1 MRDPA
6 GAVDGEVDGSA
17 AVELR
22 RGDGTEIRTFLIA
35 DVRGYTRFT
44 HERGDEAA
52 AELAATF
59 AAIARETV
67 ESMGGR
73 LLELRGDEALSVFG
87 SPRQAIRTAVA
98 LQERFVEHTLDN
110 PALPLR
116 VGIGIDAG
124 EAVPVEGGYRGGA
137 LNLAARLCS
146 QAGPGQVLAS
156 GETAHFARR
165 VDGLEYIEHGRLQVK
180 GLQEP
185 VRVVRVVPGDG
196 DPADRL
202 PEPAAEPASGPGSWR
217 DRRWRIGLVGGLA
230 VLGAIAVA
238 YVLARS
244 PSDPAPVVVPEDSVA
259 IVDQETGRVVDA
271 VRVGGR
277 PGEIVVSGDSA
288 WIANESDSTV
298 TRVDLETREVVQ
310 TIGLGFEPTG
320 MAAGGEAVW
329 VVGGFQ
335 RRLVRIDQDG
345 LIRLTV
351 GFEEQVPLRAGF
363 ERGPAGVA
371 VGPDGVWVSHGIE
384 VTRFDPRTGEVE
396 KTVQAGGPWT
406 NDIAVGEGA
415 VWVAFTTRHL
425 VPPGDQRVWSAALDT
440 VDPRSGRRTARIPLV
455 TDVVDL
461 EVSDRFVWAALEVG
475 DTVWR
480 IGPHPPHVDGT
491 IPAGDAPVA
500 IAVDRWLWA
509 ANKTDATV
517 TKIDLRTGEQLV
529 PVPVGGILAGLAT
542 TGDELW
548 VTVRA

>member
-6 GAVDGEVDGSA
+6 GAVDGEVDASA
-17 AVELR
+17 AVEPR
-22 RGDGTEIRTFLIA
+22 RRDGTEIRTFLIA

-52 AELAATF
+52 A
-59 AAIARETV
+59 
-67 ESMGGR
+67 
-73 LLELRGDEALSVFG
+73 VFE

-165 VDGLEYIEHGRLQVK
+165 VDGLEYVEHGRLQVK

-185 VRVVRVVPGDG
+185 VRVVRVVPSDG

-202 PEPAAEPASGPGSWR
+202 PEPEAPTSAPGSWR
-217 DRRWRIGLVGGLA
+217 DRRGRIALVGGLV

-238 YVLARS
+238 VVLARS

-259 IVDQETGRVVDA
+259 VVDQETGRVVEA

-320 MAAGGEAVW
+320 MAAGGGAVW

-335 RRLVRIDQDG
+335 RRLVRIDPDG
-345 LIRLTV
+345 RIRLTV
-351 GFEEQVPLRAGF
+351 GFEG
-363 ERGPAGVA
+363 
-371 VGPDGVWVSHGIE
+371 S
-384 VTRFDPRTGEVE
+384 
-396 KTVQAGGPWT
+396 
-406 NDIAVGEGA
+406 
-415 VWVAFTTRHL
+415 
-425 VPPGDQRVWSAALDT
+425 
-440 VDPRSGRRTARIPLV
+440 RSR
-455 TDVVDL
+455 
-461 EVSDRFVWAALEVG
+461 
-475 DTVWR
+475 
-480 IGPHPPHVDGT
+480 
-491 IPAGDAPVA
+491 
-500 IAVDRWLWA
+500 
-509 ANKTDATV
+509 
-517 TKIDLRTGEQLV
+517 
-529 PVPVGGILAGLAT
+529 
-542 TGDELW
+542 
-548 VTVRA
+548 